1 MENKENLLGVIKTL
15 FKFKKLIIMCCG
27 AVFIGSIIVSLLL
40 PVYYKST
47 TTFYAAST
55 DFTNPDKMFGGGNT
69 DFKYYG
75 TTDDVE
81 RLLTI
86 ATSGELVDYMV
97 SEFNLYDHYEMD
109 STGAKSAF
117 YIAEKFNGL
126 YNIQKT
132 KYDALALSMEDQD
145 PALSAKMANAAR
157 KKIESINLEVARK
170 GQQQQIDAIELS
182 IKDEEV
188 GLKILTD
195 SLMKL
200 RETYSIYDIE
210 TQGETISSLYSNAMS
225 SYSKLEGKYEAVK
238 NSPNMPRDSIRKVKI
253 EMDASKRQIEGL
265 QKDLKLF
272 NEGSSIVQI
281 LSEQH
286 ESARK
291 QLSWDKERFKR
302 VTAAY
307 KTNAPSIHLVEAAQV
322 PIVKARPTRSIIV
335 LGSTVVALLLT
346 ILGLLVFDHYRDVN
360 WKEIINGDA

>member
-15 FKFKKLIIMCCG
+15 FKFKKLILLSCG

-55 DFTNPDKMFGGGNT
+55 DFTNPDKMFGGGNS
-69 DFKYYG
+69 DFEYYG
-75 TTDDVE
+75 TSDDVE

-86 ATSGELVDYMV
+86 ATSGELVNYMIQ
-97 SEFNLYDHYEMD
+97 EFNLYEHYDMD

-126 YNIQKT
+126 YNVQKT
-132 KYDALALSMEDQD
+132 KYEALELSMEDQD
-145 PALSAKMANAAR
+145 PILCAKMANAAR
-157 KKIESINLEVARK
+157 KKIESLNLQLARE
-170 GQQQQIDAIELS
+170 GQQQQIDAIQLS
-182 IKDEEV
+182 IKDEEL
-188 GLKILTD
+188 GLNALTD

-210 TQGETISSLYSNAMS
+210 TQGETISSLYTNAMS

-265 QKDLKLF
+265 KKDLALF
-272 NEGSSIVQI
+272 NQGSSVVQI

-302 VTAAY
+302 VSAAF
-307 KTNAPSIHLVEAAQV
+307 KTNSPSIHLVEAAQV

-335 LGSTVVALLLT
+335 LGSTIIALLLT
-346 ILGLLVFDHYRDVN
+346 VLGLLVFDHYRDVN
-360 WKEIINGDA
+360 WKEIMNDEA